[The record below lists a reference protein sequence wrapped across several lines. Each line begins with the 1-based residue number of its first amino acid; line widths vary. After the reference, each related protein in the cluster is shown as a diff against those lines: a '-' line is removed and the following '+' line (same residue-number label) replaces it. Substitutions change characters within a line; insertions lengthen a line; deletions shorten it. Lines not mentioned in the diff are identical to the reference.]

1 MAEGDH
7 GAVHPASRPG
17 AAGAALPASRPGAPS
32 AVLSASRPG
41 AAGPPAGPLSP
52 LASAVPAPLASAV
65 PAPLASAVPAP
76 LASAVPAPLASAVPA
91 PLASAVPAPLASTPT
106 PPAPSPTP
114 SPLRALAARASPYV
128 PALVASGV
136 LGALCIRAVLDQ
148 AGRPALPLDDAFIH
162 MQYARRLAEGGFFS
176 FVAGDGYSTGATSL
190 LWPVLLAPFY
200 ALGLRDLSLVH
211 AIWALGL
218 VFHAALAVETARL
231 ARPLA
236 GPAAAAGAGAMCAGF
251 AAFAWFAWSGMETVA
266 FAWILTR
273 TARLAAAL
281 CEPAPPEPAGDSAE
295 SAHDGSAPAA
305 AQPPPATIA
314 SAPTSVA
321 PPAAS
326 VAPPTSVAPP
336 AASVA
341 RALALAGF
349 VAPLL
354 RPEGALAS
362 LLAALALATSAPRP
376 APLPAPSPAHPFR
389 RLRAAAARLLAGRQL
404 AVAPLLGPLV
414 IPALNQLLA
423 GHATSSTT
431 AVKWLIGNPTYD
443 GPTLRA
449 AILENIRLLVTD
461 VINGGQW
468 TAVFLPEGS
477 AAVIALGAVALV
489 VAAHRRGRP
498 VHAAVVAALA
508 LGTLLPCTYL
518 SFLWNR
524 VRYVWPFAPAW
535 IVMAACL
542 ARELGDAARRLRR
555 PIHHVTPLVAGAFA
569 GALCARIPWAVH
581 DLANSARAI
590 DRQQVWLGRW
600 AALHLPEEAR
610 IGVNDTGA
618 LAYFSGRRT
627 FDIVGLTT
635 EGEARYWVAGAG
647 SRFEHYEKLPP
658 ERRPT
663 HFIVY
668 PHWMAC
674 PPVLGRE
681 LIDATVEDQAILGG
695 TTMVAYEAR
704 WSLLGSGALPVRTVP
719 GQRILDELD
728 VSDLESEAA
737 HAYALEPL
745 ADQRNVA
752 LALIAPESSA
762 PGELDPSRPEIADGG
777 RYHRTA
783 DRFVAHLVA
792 APSEARLVLRV
803 ASDDGAELAVSVA
816 GEEVG
821 TVEVPGGTWV
831 ERAVPLPAARLSSP
845 TPIAI
850 TLRRGSG
857 FHAFHYWIAG
867 R

>member
-1 MAEGDH
+1 MA
-7 GAVHPASRPG
+7 APQ
-17 AAGAALPASRPGAPS
+17 APS
-32 AVLSASRPG
+32 L
-41 AAGPPAGPLSP
+41 
-52 LASAVPAPLASAV
+52 
-65 PAPLASAVPAP
+65 
-76 LASAVPAPLASAVPA
+76 
-91 PLASAVPAPLASTPT
+91 
-106 PPAPSPTP
+106 
-114 SPLRALAARASPYV
+114 LRALAARALPYA
-128 PALVASGV
+128 PALAASGA

-176 FVAGDGYSTGATSL
+176 FVAGEGYSTGATSL

-200 ALGLRDLSLVH
+200 ALGLRDLSLVY

-266 FAWILTR
+266 FAWVLTR
-273 TARLAAAL
+273 TARLAAGL
-281 CEPAPPEPAGDSAE
+281 LEPARGEAQAEAAEGVGELAMPAGSDAMLVGSEATLAGSE
-295 SAHDGSAPAA
+295 ATLVGSAAMLGGSAAMLGGSDATPAG
-305 AQPPPATIA
+305 
-314 SAPTSVA
+314 SAA

-326 VAPPTSVAPP
+326 ALLPSAERPP
-336 AASVA
+336 AAVA

-349 VAPLL
+349 AAPLL

-362 LLAALALATSAPRP
+362 LLAALALAVWAARP
-376 APLPAPSPAHPFR
+376 APPSPLPASPPPTPSAPPRRGSAIPRLFDR
-389 RLRAAAARLLAGRQL
+389 RLLVL
-404 AVAPLLGPLV
+404 APLLGPLV
-414 IPALNQLLA
+414 VPALNQLLA
-423 GHATSSTT
+423 GHPTSSTT
-431 AVKWLIGNPTYD
+431 TVKWLLGNPNYD
-443 GPTLRA
+443 GPALRDA
-449 AILENIRLLVTD
+449 LLQNLRLLVTD
-461 VINGGQW
+461 VLDGGQW

-477 AAVIALGAVALV
+477 AVVIALGAVALA

-498 VHAAVVAALA
+498 AHAAIVAALA
-508 LGTLLPCTYL
+508 LGALLPCTYL

-535 IVMAACL
+535 LVMAACL
-542 ARELGDAARRLRR
+542 ARELGDAAQRVRRSL
-555 PIHHVTPLVAGAFA
+555 HYVTPLIAGAFA
-569 GALCARIPWAVH
+569 GALAARLPWAIH

-600 AALHLPEEAR
+600 AAQHLPEGAR

-627 FDIVGLTT
+627 FDVVGLTT

-674 PPVLGRE
+674 APVLGRE
-681 LIDATVEDQAILGG
+681 LVDATVEDQAILGG
-695 TTMVAYEAR
+695 TTMIAYEAR
-704 WSLLGSGALPVRTVP
+704 WDLLGSGAKPVRSAP
-719 GQRILDELD
+719 GERILDEVD
-728 VSDLESEAA
+728 VSDLESEEA
-737 HAYALEPL
+737 HGYALEPL

-752 LALIAPESSA
+752 VALAAPESDA
-762 PGELDPSRPEIADGG
+762 PGEVDRARAEIADGG
-777 RYHRTA
+777 RYYRAA
-783 DRFVAHLVA
+783 DRFVVHLA
-792 APSEARLVLRV
+792 APPAEARLVMRV
-803 ASDDGAELAVSVA
+803 ASDDGAELAISVA
-816 GEEVG
+816 GEEAG
-821 TVEVPGGTWV
+821 TVEVPAGTWV
-831 ERAVPLPAARLSSP
+831 ERAVALPAARLAGA

-850 TLRRGSG
+850 TARRGAG
-857 FHAFHYWIAG
+857 FHAFHYWIVG

>member
-1 MAEGDH
+1 MA
-7 GAVHPASRPG
+7 
-17 AAGAALPASRPGAPS
+17 APQ
-32 AVLSASRPG
+32 A
-41 AAGPPAGPLSP
+41 
-52 LASAVPAPLASAV
+52 
-65 PAPLASAVPAP
+65 
-76 LASAVPAPLASAVPA
+76 
-91 PLASAVPAPLASTPT
+91 
-106 PPAPSPTP
+106 P
-114 SPLRALAARASPYV
+114 SPLRALAARALPYA
-128 PALVASGV
+128 PALAASGA

-176 FVAGDGYSTGATSL
+176 FVAGEGYSTGATSL

-200 ALGLRDLSLVH
+200 ALGLRDLSLVY

-273 TARLAAAL
+273 TARLAAGL
-281 CEPAPPEPAGDSAE
+281 LEPAEGAAEAAEGVGEPAMPA
-295 SAHDGSAPAA
+295 GSAATLAGSAATLAGSDAMPA
-305 AQPPPATIA
+305 A
-314 SAPTSVA
+314 SAPLPSA
-321 PPAAS
+321 SAERPPAA
-326 VAPPTSVAPP
+326 
-336 AASVA
+336 VA

-349 VAPLL
+349 TAPLL

-362 LLAALALATSAPRP
+362 LLAALAIAVWAARP
-376 APLPAPSPAHPFR
+376 APPSPLPASPPPAPPAPPRPDSAIPRLLDR
-389 RLRAAAARLLAGRQL
+389 RLLVL
-404 AVAPLLGPLV
+404 APLLGPLV
-414 IPALNQLLA
+414 VPALNQLLA
-423 GHATSSTT
+423 GHPTSSTT
-431 AVKWLIGNPTYD
+431 TVKWLLGNPNYD
-443 GPTLRA
+443 GPALRDA
-449 AILENIRLLVTD
+449 LLQNIRLLVTD
-461 VINGGQW
+461 VLDGGQW

-477 AAVIALGAVALV
+477 AAVIVLGAVALA

-498 VHAAVVAALA
+498 AHAAIVAALA
-508 LGTLLPCTYL
+508 LGVLLPCTYL

-535 IVMAACL
+535 LVMAACL
-542 ARELGDAARRLRR
+542 ARELGDAAQRVRRSL
-555 PIHHVTPLVAGAFA
+555 HYVTPLIAGAFA
-569 GALCARIPWAVH
+569 GALAARLPWAIH

-600 AALHLPEEAR
+600 AAQHLPEDAR

-627 FDIVGLTT
+627 FDVVGLTT

-674 PPVLGRE
+674 APVLGRE
-681 LIDATVEDQAILGG
+681 IVDATVEDQAILGG
-695 TTMVAYEAR
+695 TTMIAYEAR
-704 WSLLGSGALPVRTVP
+704 WDLLGSGARPVRSAP
-719 GQRILDELD
+719 GERILDEVD

-737 HAYALEPL
+737 HGYALEPL

-752 LALIAPESSA
+752 VALAAPESDA
-762 PGELDPSRPEIADGG
+762 PGGVDPARAEIADGG
-777 RYHRTA
+777 RYYRAA
-783 DRFVAHLVA
+783 DRFVVHVG
-792 APSEARLVLRV
+792 APPAEARLVMRV
-803 ASDDGAELAVSVA
+803 ASDDGAELAISVA
-816 GEEVG
+816 GEEAG
-821 TVEVPGGTWV
+821 TVEVPAGTWV
-831 ERAVPLPAARLSSP
+831 ERAVALPAARLAGA
-845 TPIAI
+845 TQIAI
-850 TLRRGSG
+850 TLRRGAG
-857 FHAFHYWIAG
+857 FHAFHYWIVG

>member
-1 MAEGDH
+1 MA
-7 GAVHPASRPG
+7 
-17 AAGAALPASRPGAPS
+17 APQ
-32 AVLSASRPG
+32 A
-41 AAGPPAGPLSP
+41 
-52 LASAVPAPLASAV
+52 
-65 PAPLASAVPAP
+65 
-76 LASAVPAPLASAVPA
+76 
-91 PLASAVPAPLASTPT
+91 
-106 PPAPSPTP
+106 P
-114 SPLRALAARASPYV
+114 SPLRALAARALPYA
-128 PALVASGV
+128 PALAASGA
-136 LGALCIRAVLDQ
+136 LGAVCIRAVLEQ
-148 AGRPALPLDDAFIH
+148 AGHPALPLDDAFIH

-190 LWPVLLAPFY
+190 LWPVLLAPFH
-200 ALGLRDLSLVH
+200 ALGLRDLSLVY

-281 CEPAPPEPAGDSAE
+281 CEPDLPEPAADSAQPAPP
-295 SAHDGSAPAA
+295 SASAQPPSASA
-305 AQPPPATIA
+305 QPPSASAQPPPA
-314 SAPTSVA
+314 SA
-321 PPAAS
+321 
-326 VAPPTSVAPP
+326 
-336 AASVA
+336 A

-349 VAPLL
+349 TAPLL

-362 LLAALALATSAPRP
+362 LIAALALAVAAARRPPPAPHA
-376 APLPAPSPAHPFR
+376 APLPPSPPPPGR
-389 RLRAAAARLLAGRQL
+389 RASRLLDGRL
-404 AVAPLLGPLV
+404 LVLAPLLGPLV
-414 IPALNQLLA
+414 VPALNQLFA
-423 GHATSSTT
+423 GHPTSSTT
-431 AVKWLIGNPTYD
+431 TVKWLLGNPNYD

-449 AILENIRLLVTD
+449 AILENVRLLVTD
-461 VINGGQW
+461 VIDGGQW

-477 AAVIALGAVALV
+477 AAVIALGAVALA

-498 VHAAVVAALA
+498 VHAAIVVALA
-508 LGTLLPCTYL
+508 LGALLPCTYL

-542 ARELGDAARRLRR
+542 ARELGDAAQRLR
-555 PIHHVTPLVAGAFA
+555 PSLHHVTPLIAGAFA
-569 GALCARIPWAVH
+569 GALATRLPWAID

-590 DRQQVWLGRW
+590 DRQQASLGRW
-600 AALHLPEEAR
+600 AALHLPTDAR

-618 LAYFSGRRT
+618 LAYLGGRST
-627 FDIVGLTT
+627 FDVVGLTT

-647 SRFEHYEKLPP
+647 SRFEHYETLPP

-674 PPVLGRE
+674 APVLGRE
-681 LIDATVEDQAILGG
+681 LIDATVEDQSILGG

-704 WSLLGSGALPVRTVP
+704 WDLLGSGALPVRSVP
-719 GQRILDELD
+719 GEKILDELD
-728 VSDLESEAA
+728 VSDLESESA

-752 LALIAPESSA
+752 LSLAAPESDA
-762 PGELDPSRPEIADGG
+762 PGDLDPTRAEIADGG

-783 DRFVAHLVA
+783 DRFVAHLA
-792 APSEARLVLRV
+792 APPAEARLVLRV

-816 GEEVG
+816 GEEAG
-821 TVEVPGGTWV
+821 TVDVPAGTWV
-831 ERAVPLPAARLSSP
+831 ERALPLPAARFTGP

-850 TLRRGSG
+850 TLRRGAG
-857 FHAFHYWIAG
+857 FHAFHYWVAG

>member
-1 MAEGDH
+1 MVQGDH
-7 GAVHPASRPG
+7 GAAHPASQPG
-17 AAGAALPASRPGAPS
+17 AAGAALPASRPGAS
-32 AVLSASRPG
+32 
-41 AAGPPAGPLSP
+41 GP
-52 LASAVPAPLASAV
+52 PAPLASA
-65 PAPLASAVPAP
+65 
-76 LASAVPAPLASAVPA
+76 
-91 PLASAVPAPLASTPT
+91 
-106 PPAPSPTP
+106 PPAPSP
-114 SPLRALAARASPYV
+114 SPLRALAARAAPYA
-128 PALVASGV
+128 PALVASAF

-200 ALGLRDLSLVH
+200 ALGLRDLSLIY

-273 TARLAAAL
+273 TARLAASL
-281 CEPAPPEPAGDSAE
+281 CEPSPPEPAGDSAAP
-295 SAHDGSAPAA
+295 AHDGNEPAAPPPAA
-305 AQPPPATIA
+305 APPPVAVAPPPAA
-314 SAPTSVA
+314 AAPP
-321 PPAAS
+321 PPAA
-326 VAPPTSVAPP
+326 
-336 AASVA
+336 ASIA

-362 LLAALALATSAPRP
+362 LLAALALAASTPRP
-376 APLPAPSPAHPFR
+376 APLPAPPPAHPFR
-389 RLRAAAARLLAGRQL
+389 RLHAAASRLLAGRKL

-414 IPALNQLLA
+414 VPALNQLLA

-449 AILENIRLLVTD
+449 AILENIRLLATD

-477 AAVIALGAVALV
+477 AAVIALGAVALI

-498 VHAAVVAALA
+498 VHAAVVVALA

-542 ARELGDAARRLRR
+542 ARELGDVARRLRR

-569 GALCARIPWAVH
+569 GALSARIPWAVH

-600 AALHLPEEAR
+600 AALHLPEDAR

-647 SRFEHYEKLPP
+647 SRFEHYEKLPA

-719 GQRILDELD
+719 GERILDELD

-762 PGELDPSRPEIADGG
+762 PGELDPSRLEIADGG
-777 RYHRTA
+777 RFHRTA

-792 APSEARLVLRV
+792 LPSEARLVLRV

-821 TVEVPGGTWV
+821 TVEVPGGPWV
-831 ERAVPLPAARLSSP
+831 ERAVPLPAARLSGS

-857 FHAFHYWIAG
+857 FNAFHYWIAG

>member
-7 GAVHPASRPG
+7 GAAHPASQPGDAGAGG
-17 AAGAALPASRPGAPS
+17 AAPAAARSSAAGLAAAPS
-32 AVLSASRPG
+32 AAAPSA
-41 AAGPPAGPLSP
+41 PPAAAAPSAP
-52 LASAVPAPLASAV
+52 PAAAAPSAPPAPVAPSAPPAPVAPAVP
-65 PAPLASAVPAP
+65 PAPVA
-76 LASAVPAPLASAVPA
+76 
-91 PLASAVPAPLASTPT
+91 
-106 PPAPSPTP
+106 PAPSPAAP
-114 SPLRALAARASPYV
+114 SPLRALAARAAPYA
-128 PALVASGV
+128 PALVASGA
-136 LGALCIRAVLDQ
+136 LGALCIRAVLAQ
-148 AGRPALPLDDAFIH
+148 AGNPAVPLDDAFIH

-176 FVAGDGYSTGATSL
+176 FVAGEGYSTGATSF
-190 LWPVLLAPFY
+190 LWPVLLAPFH
-200 ALGLRDLSLVH
+200 ALGLRDLSLIH
-211 AIWALGL
+211 AVWALGL

-273 TARLAAAL
+273 TARLAATL
-281 CEPAPPEPAGDSAE
+281 CEPAPPEPAGDSA
-295 SAHDGSAPAA
+295 APA
-305 AQPPPATIA
+305 QPT
-314 SAPTSVA
+314 
-321 PPAAS
+321 PAA
-326 VAPPTSVAPP
+326 
-336 AASVA
+336 VA
-341 RALALAGF
+341 RALAVAGF
-349 VAPLL
+349 AAPLF

-376 APLPAPSPAHPFR
+376 APPAAADPSRPPLRA
-389 RLRAAAARLLAGRQL
+389 RAAASRLLAGRLL
-404 AVAPLLGPLV
+404 AVVPLLGPFV
-414 IPALNQLLA
+414 VPALNQLLA

-431 AVKWLIGNPTYD
+431 AVKWLIGNPSYD

-449 AILENIRLLVTD
+449 AILDNLRLLVTD
-461 VINGGQW
+461 VLDGGQW

-477 AAVIALGAVALV
+477 AAVIALGAVALF
-489 VAAHRRGRP
+489 VAAHRRRRP
-498 VHAAVVAALA
+498 VHAAVVVALA
-508 LGTLLPCTYL
+508 LGAALPCTYL

-555 PIHHVTPLVAGAFA
+555 PIHHVTPLLAGAFA
-569 GALCARIPWAVH
+569 GALAARLPWAID

-590 DRQQVWLGRW
+590 DRQQVRLGRW
-600 AALHLPEEAR
+600 AAQHLPEDAR

-618 LAYFSGRRT
+618 LAYVSGRKT
-627 FDIVGLTT
+627 FDVVGLTT

-681 LIDATVEDQAILGG
+681 LTAATVEDQAILGG

-704 WSLLGSGALPVRTVP
+704 WDLLGSGALPVRAVP
-719 GQRILDELD
+719 GERILDELD

-745 ADQRNVA
+745 ADLRNAAIA
-752 LALIAPESSA
+752 LEAPESSA
-762 PGELDPSRPEIADGG
+762 PGEPDPTRPEIADGG

-783 DRFVAHLVA
+783 DRFVVHLVA
-792 APSEARLVLRV
+792 PASEARLVLRV
-803 ASDDGAELAVSVA
+803 AADERAELAVSVA

-821 TVEVPGGTWV
+821 TVDVPGGPWV
-831 ERAVPLPAARLSSP
+831 ERALPLPVARLSGP

-850 TLRRGSG
+850 TLRRGAG
-857 FHAFHYWIAG
+857 FHAFHYWITG

>member
-1 MAEGDH
+1 MA
-7 GAVHPASRPG
+7 
-17 AAGAALPASRPGAPS
+17 APQ
-32 AVLSASRPG
+32 A
-41 AAGPPAGPLSP
+41 
-52 LASAVPAPLASAV
+52 
-65 PAPLASAVPAP
+65 
-76 LASAVPAPLASAVPA
+76 
-91 PLASAVPAPLASTPT
+91 
-106 PPAPSPTP
+106 P
-114 SPLRALAARASPYV
+114 SPLRALAARALPYA
-128 PALVASGV
+128 PALAASGA

-176 FVAGDGYSTGATSL
+176 FVAGEGYSTGATSL

-200 ALGLRDLSLVH
+200 ALGLRDLSLVY

-273 TARLAAAL
+273 TARLAAGL
-281 CEPAPPEPAGDSAE
+281 LEPAKAEAEAAEDVGEPAMPAGSGATLAGFAAPPSGSDAPLAGSDATPTASALLPSASAE
-295 SAHDGSAPAA
+295 R
-305 AQPPPATIA
+305 
-314 SAPTSVA
+314 
-321 PPAAS
+321 PPAA
-326 VAPPTSVAPP
+326 
-336 AASVA
+336 VA

-349 VAPLL
+349 TAPLL
-354 RPEGALAS
+354 RPEGALTS
-362 LLAALALATSAPRP
+362 LIAALALAVWAARP
-376 APLPAPSPAHPFR
+376 APPSPLPASPPPTPSAPPRRGSAIPRLLDR
-389 RLRAAAARLLAGRQL
+389 RLLVL
-404 AVAPLLGPLV
+404 APLLGPLV
-414 IPALNQLLA
+414 VPALNQLLA
-423 GHATSSTT
+423 GHPTSSTT
-431 AVKWLIGNPTYD
+431 TVKWLLGNPNYD
-443 GPTLRA
+443 GPALRDA
-449 AILENIRLLVTD
+449 LLQNIRLLVTD
-461 VINGGQW
+461 VLDGGQW

-477 AAVIALGAVALV
+477 AVVIALGAVALA

-498 VHAAVVAALA
+498 AHAAIVAALA
-508 LGTLLPCTYL
+508 LGALLPCTYL

-535 IVMAACL
+535 LVMAACL
-542 ARELGDAARRLRR
+542 ARELGDAAQRVRRSL
-555 PIHHVTPLVAGAFA
+555 HYVTPLIAGAFA
-569 GALCARIPWAVH
+569 GALAARLPWAIH

-600 AALHLPEEAR
+600 AAQHLPEDAR

-627 FDIVGLTT
+627 FDVVGLTT

-674 PPVLGRE
+674 APVLGRE
-681 LIDATVEDQAILGG
+681 LVDATVEDQAILGG
-695 TTMVAYEAR
+695 TTMIAYEAR
-704 WSLLGSGALPVRTVP
+704 WDLLGSGALPVRSAP
-719 GQRILDELD
+719 GERILDEVD

-737 HAYALEPL
+737 HGYALEPL

-752 LALIAPESSA
+752 VALAAPESDA
-762 PGELDPSRPEIADGG
+762 PGEVDRARAEIADGG
-777 RYHRTA
+777 RYYRAA
-783 DRFVAHLVA
+783 DRFVVHVA
-792 APSEARLVLRV
+792 APPAEARLVMRV
-803 ASDDGAELAVSVA
+803 ASDDGAELAISVA
-816 GEEVG
+816 GEEAG
-821 TVEVPGGTWV
+821 TVEVPAGTWV
-831 ERAVPLPAARLSSP
+831 ERAVALPAARLAGA

-850 TLRRGSG
+850 TLRRGAG
-857 FHAFHYWIAG
+857 FHAFHYWIVG

>member
-1 MAEGDH
+1 MA
-7 GAVHPASRPG
+7 
-17 AAGAALPASRPGAPS
+17 APQ
-32 AVLSASRPG
+32 A
-41 AAGPPAGPLSP
+41 
-52 LASAVPAPLASAV
+52 
-65 PAPLASAVPAP
+65 
-76 LASAVPAPLASAVPA
+76 
-91 PLASAVPAPLASTPT
+91 
-106 PPAPSPTP
+106 P
-114 SPLRALAARASPYV
+114 SPLRALAARALPYA
-128 PALVASGV
+128 PALAASGA

-162 MQYARRLAEGGFFS
+162 MQYARRIAEGGFFS
-176 FVAGDGYSTGATSL
+176 FVAGEGYSTGATSL

-200 ALGLRDLSLVH
+200 ALGLRDLSLVY

-273 TARLAAAL
+273 TARLAAGLLEPAAGEPAAVEDVG
-281 CEPAPPEPAGDSAE
+281 EPAPPAGST
-295 SAHDGSAPAA
+295 P
-305 AQPPPATIA
+305 
-314 SAPTSVA
+314 

-326 VAPPTSVAPP
+326 AQLPSASAERPP
-336 AASVA
+336 AAVA

-349 VAPLL
+349 AAPLL

-362 LLAALALATSAPRP
+362 LIAALALAVWAARP
-376 APLPAPSPAHPFR
+376 APPSPLPAPPSPLPAPPPPAPSAPPRPGSAILRLLDR
-389 RLRAAAARLLAGRQL
+389 RLLVL
-404 AVAPLLGPLV
+404 APLLGPLV
-414 IPALNQLLA
+414 VPVLNQLLA
-423 GHATSSTT
+423 GHPTSSTT
-431 AVKWLIGNPTYD
+431 TVKWLIGNPNYD
-443 GPTLRA
+443 GPALRDA
-449 AILENIRLLVTD
+449 LLQNLRLLVTD
-461 VINGGQW
+461 VLDGGQW

-477 AAVIALGAVALV
+477 AAVIALGAVALA

-498 VHAAVVAALA
+498 AHAAIVAALA
-508 LGTLLPCTYL
+508 LGALLPCTYL

-535 IVMAACL
+535 LVMAACL
-542 ARELGDAARRLRR
+542 ARELGDAAQRVRRSL
-555 PIHHVTPLVAGAFA
+555 HYVTPLIAGAFA
-569 GALCARIPWAVH
+569 GALAARLPWAIH

-600 AALHLPEEAR
+600 AAQHLPEDAR

-627 FDIVGLTT
+627 FDVVGLTT

-674 PPVLGRE
+674 APVLGRE
-681 LIDATVEDQAILGG
+681 LVDATVEDQAILGG
-695 TTMVAYEAR
+695 TTMIAYEAR
-704 WSLLGSGALPVRTVP
+704 WDLLGSGARPVRSAA
-719 GQRILDELD
+719 GERILDEVD

-737 HAYALEPL
+737 HGYALEPL

-752 LALIAPESSA
+752 VALAAPESDA
-762 PGELDPSRPEIADGG
+762 PGEVDRARAEIADGG
-777 RYHRTA
+777 RYYRAA
-783 DRFVAHLVA
+783 DRFVVHVA
-792 APSEARLVLRV
+792 APPAEARLVMRV
-803 ASDDGAELAVSVA
+803 ASDDGAELAISVA
-816 GEEVG
+816 GEEAG
-821 TVEVPGGTWV
+821 TVEVPAGTWV
-831 ERAVPLPAARLSSP
+831 ERAVALPAARLAGA

-850 TLRRGSG
+850 TLRRGAG
-857 FHAFHYWIAG
+857 FHAFHYWIVG

>member
-7 GAVHPASRPG
+7 GAARPASQSGAAGAAAPASRPG
-17 AAGAALPASRPGAPS
+17 AAGPAAAPSTPLAPAAPAPS
-32 AVLSASRPG
+32 A
-41 AAGPPAGPLSP
+41 
-52 LASAVPAPLASAV
+52 
-65 PAPLASAVPAP
+65 
-76 LASAVPAPLASAVPA
+76 
-91 PLASAVPAPLASTPT
+91 
-106 PPAPSPTP
+106 APSR
-114 SPLRALAARASPYV
+114 LRALAARASPYA
-128 PALVASGV
+128 PALIASGA
-136 LGALCIRAVLDQ
+136 LGALCIRAVVAQ
-148 AGRPALPLDDAFIH
+148 AGGPAVPLDDAFIH

-190 LWPVLLAPFY
+190 LWPVLLAPFH

-211 AIWALGL
+211 ATWALGV

-281 CEPAPPEPAGDSAE
+281 CEPAPPEPAGDSADP
-295 SAHDGSAPAA
+295 AQDGGAPASNQPA
-305 AQPPPATIA
+305 PAQPRPA
-314 SAPTSVA
+314 
-321 PPAAS
+321 PAQ
-326 VAPPTSVAPP
+326 P
-336 AASVA
+336 ASVA

-349 VAPLL
+349 AAPLF

-362 LLAALALATSAPRP
+362 LLAAVALATSAPRP
-376 APLPAPSPAHPFR
+376 SPPSPASSPAPSSLPLRA
-389 RLRAAAARLLAGRQL
+389 RAAASRLLAGRLL
-404 AVAPLLGPLV
+404 ALVPLLGPLV
-414 IPALNQLLA
+414 VPALNQLLA
-423 GHATSSTT
+423 GHPTSSTT
-431 AVKWLIGNPTYD
+431 AVKWLIGNPSYD
-443 GPTLRA
+443 GATLRA
-449 AILENIRLLVTD
+449 AILNNLRLLVTD
-461 VINGGQW
+461 VIDGGQW

-477 AAVIALGAVALV
+477 AAVLALGAVALV
-489 VAAHRRGRP
+489 VAAYRRGRP
-498 VHAAVVAALA
+498 VHAAVVVALA
-508 LGTLLPCTYL
+508 LGALLPCTYL

-524 VRYVWPFAPAW
+524 VRYVWPFAPAG

-569 GALCARIPWAVH
+569 GALAARIPWAVA

-600 AALHLPEEAR
+600 AAQHLPEDAR

-627 FDIVGLTT
+627 FDVVGLTT

-658 ERRPT
+658 DRRPT

-681 LIDATVEDQAILGG
+681 LIAATVEDQAILGG

-704 WSLLGSGALPVRTVP
+704 WDLLGSGALPVRAVP
-719 GQRILDELD
+719 GERILDELD

-745 ADQRNVA
+745 ADLRNA
-752 LALIAPESSA
+752 AISLEAPESSA
-762 PGELDPSRPEIADGG
+762 PGEPDPTRPEIADGG

-783 DRFVAHLVA
+783 DRFTVHLVA
-792 APSEARLVLRV
+792 PPSEARLVLRV
-803 ASDDGAELAVSVA
+803 ASDERAELAVSVA

-821 TVEVPGGTWV
+821 TVDVPGGPWV
-831 ERAVPLPAARLSSP
+831 ERALPLPAARLAGP

-857 FHAFHYWIAG
+857 FHAFHYWITG

>member
-1 MAEGDH
+1 M
-7 GAVHPASRPG
+7 HPASQPG
-17 AAGAALPASRPGAPS
+17 AAGAALPASRPGA
-32 AVLSASRPG
+32 
-41 AAGPPAGPLSP
+41 AGPPADP
-52 LASAVPAPLASAV
+52 PAPLASAAPASLASAAPASLASAP
-65 PAPLASAVPAP
+65 PAPLASAHPAP
-76 LASAVPAPLASAVPA
+76 LGSPRA
-91 PLASAVPAPLASTPT
+91 
-106 PPAPSPTP
+106 APSPAP
-114 SPLRALAARASPYV
+114 SPLRALAARAAPYA
-128 PALVASGV
+128 PALVASGF

-162 MQYARRLAEGGFFS
+162 MQYARRLAEGSFFS

-200 ALGLRDLSLVH
+200 ALGLRDLSLVY

-273 TARLAAAL
+273 TARLAASL
-281 CEPAPPEPAGDSAE
+281 CEPAPPEPAGDGAAP
-295 SAHDGSAPAA
+295 AHDGNEPATAPPPAA
-305 AQPPPATIA
+305 A
-314 SAPTSVA
+314 
-321 PPAAS
+321 
-326 VAPPTSVAPP
+326 PPTPT
-336 AASVA
+336 ASIA

-362 LLAALALATSAPRP
+362 LLAALALAAAAPRP
-376 APLPAPSPAHPFR
+376 APLPAPPPAHPFR
-389 RLRAAAARLLAGRQL
+389 RLRAAASRLLAGRKL

-414 IPALNQLLA
+414 VPALNQLLA

-431 AVKWLIGNPTYD
+431 AVKWLVGNPTYD

-449 AILENIRLLVTD
+449 AILENIRLLATD

-498 VHAAVVAALA
+498 AHAAVVAALA

-569 GALCARIPWAVH
+569 GALSARIPWAVH

-600 AALHLPEEAR
+600 AALHLPEDAR

-647 SRFEHYEKLPP
+647 SRFEHYERLPA

-681 LIDATVEDQAILGG
+681 LVDATVEDQAILGG

-704 WSLLGSGALPVRTVP
+704 WSLLGSGALPMRTVP
-719 GQRILDELD
+719 GERILDEID

-752 LALIAPESSA
+752 LALLAPESSA
-762 PGELDPSRPEIADGG
+762 PGELDPSRLEIADGG
-777 RYHRTA
+777 RFHRTA

-792 APSEARLVLRV
+792 LPSEARLVLRV
-803 ASDDGAELAVSVA
+803 ASDEGAELAVSVA

-821 TVEVPGGTWV
+821 TVEVPGGPWV
-831 ERAVPLPAARLSSP
+831 EREVPFPAARLSGP

-857 FHAFHYWIAG
+857 FNAFHYWIAG

>member
-1 MAEGDH
+1 MA
-7 GAVHPASRPG
+7 A
-17 AAGAALPASRPGAPS
+17 
-32 AVLSASRPG
+32 
-41 AAGPPAGPLSP
+41 
-52 LASAVPAPLASAV
+52 
-65 PAPLASAVPAP
+65 
-76 LASAVPAPLASAVPA
+76 
-91 PLASAVPAPLASTPT
+91 
-106 PPAPSPTP
+106 PPAPSR
-114 SPLRALAARASPYV
+114 LRALAARALPYA
-128 PALVASGV
+128 PALAASGT
-136 LGALCIRAVLDQ
+136 LGALCVRAILAQ
-148 AGRPALPLDDAFIH
+148 AGGPALPLDDAFIH

-176 FVAGDGYSTGATSL
+176 FVAGDGYSSGATSL
-190 LWPVLLAPFY
+190 LWPVLLAPFH
-200 ALGLRDLSLVH
+200 ALGLRDLSLVY
-211 AIWALGL
+211 AVWALGL

-281 CEPAPPEPAGDSAE
+281 CEPAPPDPATDSA
-295 SAHDGSAPAA
+295 APAQPLSAPAQPPTTS
-305 AQPPPATIA
+305 AQPP
-314 SAPTSVA
+314 SAPAQPPSA
-321 PPAAS
+321 PAQPPSAS
-326 VAPPTSVAPP
+326 I
-336 AASVA
+336 A
-341 RALALAGF
+341 RSLALCGF

-362 LLAALALATSAPRP
+362 LLAAVALAFSASRSAPP
-376 APLPAPSPAHPFR
+376 APLPAPPLPAPSPSRGGALWHSAR
-389 RLRAAAARLLAGRQL
+389 SAGRLLAL
-404 AVAPLLGPLV
+404 APLLGPLV
-414 IPALNQLLA
+414 VPALNQLLA
-423 GHATSSTT
+423 GHPTSSTT
-431 AVKWLIGNPTYD
+431 SVKWLIGNPNYD

-449 AILENIRLLVTD
+449 ALLDNVRLLVTD
-461 VINGGQW
+461 VIDGGQW

-477 AAVIALGAVALV
+477 AAVIALGAVALA

-498 VHAAVVAALA
+498 AHAAIVGALA
-508 LGTLLPCTYL
+508 LGALLPCTYL

-542 ARELGDAARRLRR
+542 TRELGDAAQRLR
-555 PIHHVTPLVAGAFA
+555 PSLHYVTPLLAGAFA
-569 GALCARIPWAVH
+569 GALAARLPWAIG

-600 AALHLPEEAR
+600 AAQHLPEDAR

-627 FDIVGLTT
+627 FDVVGLTT

-674 PPVLGRE
+674 APVLGRE
-681 LIDATVEDQAILGG
+681 LVDATVEDQAILGG
-695 TTMVAYEAR
+695 TTMIAYEAR
-704 WSLLGSGALPVRTVP
+704 WDLLGSGALPVRSAP
-719 GQRILDELD
+719 GERILDELD

-737 HAYALEPL
+737 HAYALDPL
-745 ADQRNVA
+745 ADQRNMAIA
-752 LALIAPESSA
+752 LAAPESSA
-762 PGELDPSRPEIADGG
+762 PGELDPTRPELADGG
-777 RYHRTA
+777 RQHRTA
-783 DRFVAHLVA
+783 DRFVARLT
-792 APSEARLVLRV
+792 APPAEARLVLRV
-803 ASDDGAELAVSVA
+803 ASDEGAELAVSVA
-816 GEEVG
+816 GEEIG
-821 TVEVPGGTWV
+821 TVDVPRGPWV
-831 ERAVPLPAARLSSP
+831 ERALSLPAARLSTP

-850 TLRRGSG
+850 TLRRGAG

>member
-7 GAVHPASRPG
+7 GAARPASQSGAAGAAAPASRPG
-17 AAGAALPASRPGAPS
+17 AAGPAAAPSTPLAPTPTAPS
-32 AVLSASRPG
+32 A
-41 AAGPPAGPLSP
+41 
-52 LASAVPAPLASAV
+52 
-65 PAPLASAVPAP
+65 
-76 LASAVPAPLASAVPA
+76 
-91 PLASAVPAPLASTPT
+91 
-106 PPAPSPTP
+106 APSR
-114 SPLRALAARASPYV
+114 LRALAARASPYA
-128 PALVASGV
+128 PALVASGAV
-136 LGALCIRAVLDQ
+136 GALCIRAVLAQ
-148 AGRPALPLDDAFIH
+148 AGGPAVPLDDAFIH

-176 FVAGDGYSTGATSL
+176 FIAGDGYSTGATSL
-190 LWPVLLAPFY
+190 LWPILLAPFH
-200 ALGLRDLSLVH
+200 ALGLRDMSLVH
-211 AIWALGL
+211 ATWALGL

-236 GPAAAAGAGAMCAGF
+236 GRAAAAGAGAMCAGF

-281 CEPAPPEPAGDSAE
+281 CEPAPPEPAPPEPAPPEPAPPEAATDSADP
-295 SAHDGSAPAA
+295 AQDGAPASTQPA
-305 AQPPPATIA
+305 PAQPPLATA
-314 SAPTSVA
+314 QPT
-321 PPAAS
+321 P
-326 VAPPTSVAPP
+326 
-336 AASVA
+336 ASVA

-349 VAPLL
+349 AAPLF

-362 LLAALALATSAPRP
+362 LLAALALAASAPRP
-376 APLPAPSPAHPFR
+376 PPPSPASSPAPS
-389 RLRAAAARLLAGRQL
+389 RLPLRARAAASRLLAGRLL
-404 AVAPLLGPLV
+404 ALVPLLGPLV
-414 IPALNQLLA
+414 VPALNQLLA

-431 AVKWLIGNPTYD
+431 AVKWLIGNPNYD

-449 AILENIRLLVTD
+449 AILANLRLLVTD
-461 VINGGQW
+461 IVDGGQW

-477 AAVIALGAVALV
+477 AAVLALGAVALV
-489 VAAHRRGRP
+489 VAAYRRGRP
-498 VHAAVVAALA
+498 VHAAVVVALA
-508 LGTLLPCTYL
+508 LGALLPCTYL

-524 VRYVWPFAPAW
+524 VRYVWPFAPAG

-569 GALCARIPWAVH
+569 GALAARIPWAVH

-600 AALHLPEEAR
+600 AAQHLPEDAR

-627 FDIVGLTT
+627 FDVVGLTT

-681 LIDATVEDQAILGG
+681 LIAATVEDQAILGG

-704 WSLLGSGALPVRTVP
+704 WDLLGSGALPVRAVP
-719 GQRILDELD
+719 GERILDELD

-737 HAYALEPL
+737 HAYALEPH
-745 ADQRNVA
+745 ADLRNA
-752 LALIAPESSA
+752 AISLEAPESSA
-762 PGELDPSRPEIADGG
+762 PGEPDTTRPEIADGG
-777 RYHRTA
+777 RYNRTA
-783 DRFVAHLVA
+783 DSFTVHLVA
-792 APSEARLVLRV
+792 PPSEARLVLRV
-803 ASDDGAELAVSVA
+803 ASDERAELAVSVA
-816 GEEVG
+816 GEHVG
-821 TVEVPGGTWV
+821 TVDVPGGPWV
-831 ERAVPLPAARLSSP
+831 ERALPLPAARLAGP
-845 TPIAI
+845 TSIAV

-857 FHAFHYWIAG
+857 FHAFHYWITG

>member
-1 MAEGDH
+1 MA
-7 GAVHPASRPG
+7 
-17 AAGAALPASRPGAPS
+17 APQ
-32 AVLSASRPG
+32 A
-41 AAGPPAGPLSP
+41 
-52 LASAVPAPLASAV
+52 
-65 PAPLASAVPAP
+65 
-76 LASAVPAPLASAVPA
+76 
-91 PLASAVPAPLASTPT
+91 
-106 PPAPSPTP
+106 P
-114 SPLRALAARASPYV
+114 SPLRALAARALPYA
-128 PALVASGV
+128 PALAASGA

-176 FVAGDGYSTGATSL
+176 FVAGEGYSTGATSL

-200 ALGLRDLSLVH
+200 ALGLRDLSLVY

-273 TARLAAAL
+273 TARLAAGL
-281 CEPAPPEPAGDSAE
+281 LEPAKGEAEAAEDIGQVAMPAGSDATPT
-295 SAHDGSAPAA
+295 GSAA
-305 AQPPPATIA
+305 PPIA
-314 SAPTSVA
+314 SAQLPSA
-321 PPAAS
+321 SAERPPAA
-326 VAPPTSVAPP
+326 
-336 AASVA
+336 VA

-349 VAPLL
+349 AAPLL

-362 LLAALALATSAPRP
+362 LIAALALAVWAARP
-376 APLPAPSPAHPFR
+376 APPSPLPASPPPTPSAPPR
-389 RLRAAAARLLAGRQL
+389 RGSAIARLLDRRL
-404 AVAPLLGPLV
+404 LVLAPLLGPLV
-414 IPALNQLLA
+414 VPALNLLLA
-423 GHATSSTT
+423 GHSTSSTT
-431 AVKWLIGNPTYD
+431 TVKWLLGNPNYD
-443 GPTLRA
+443 GPTLRDA
-449 AILENIRLLVTD
+449 LLQNIRLLVTD
-461 VINGGQW
+461 VLDGGQW

-477 AAVIALGAVALV
+477 AAVIALGAVALA

-498 VHAAVVAALA
+498 AHAAIVAALA
-508 LGTLLPCTYL
+508 LGALLPCTYL

-535 IVMAACL
+535 LVMAACL
-542 ARELGDAARRLRR
+542 ARELGDAAQRVRRSL
-555 PIHHVTPLVAGAFA
+555 HYVTPLVAGAFA
-569 GALCARIPWAVH
+569 GALAARLPWAIH

-600 AALHLPEEAR
+600 AAQHLPEDAR

-627 FDIVGLTT
+627 FDVVGLTT

-674 PPVLGRE
+674 APVLGRE
-681 LIDATVEDQAILGG
+681 LVDATVEDQAILGG
-695 TTMVAYEAR
+695 TTMIAYEAR
-704 WSLLGSGALPVRTVP
+704 WDLLGSGALPVRSAP
-719 GQRILDELD
+719 GERILDEVD

-737 HAYALEPL
+737 HGYALEPL

-752 LALIAPESSA
+752 VALAAPESDA
-762 PGELDPSRPEIADGG
+762 PGEVDRARAEIADGG
-777 RYHRTA
+777 RYYRAA
-783 DRFVAHLVA
+783 DRFVVHVD
-792 APSEARLVLRV
+792 APPAEARLVMRV
-803 ASDDGAELAVSVA
+803 ASDDGAELAISVA
-816 GEEVG
+816 GEEAG
-821 TVEVPGGTWV
+821 TVEVPAGTWV
-831 ERAVPLPAARLSSP
+831 ERAVPLPATRLAGA

-850 TLRRGSG
+850 TLRRGAG
-857 FHAFHYWIAG
+857 FHAFHYWIVG

>member
-1 MAEGDH
+1 MA
-7 GAVHPASRPG
+7 A
-17 AAGAALPASRPGAPS
+17 
-32 AVLSASRPG
+32 
-41 AAGPPAGPLSP
+41 
-52 LASAVPAPLASAV
+52 
-65 PAPLASAVPAP
+65 
-76 LASAVPAPLASAVPA
+76 
-91 PLASAVPAPLASTPT
+91 
-106 PPAPSPTP
+106 PPAPSR
-114 SPLRALAARASPYV
+114 LRALAARALPYA
-128 PALVASGV
+128 PALAASGA
-136 LGALCIRAVLDQ
+136 LGALCVRAILAQ

-176 FVAGDGYSTGATSL
+176 FVAGDGYSSGATSL
-190 LWPVLLAPFY
+190 LWPLLLAPFH
-200 ALGLRDLSLVH
+200 ALGLHDVSLVY
-211 AIWALGL
+211 AVWALGF

-231 ARPLA
+231 TRPLA

-281 CEPAPPEPAGDSAE
+281 CEPAPREPSP
-295 SAHDGSAPAA
+295 DGATSAPVQALDA
-305 AQPPPATIA
+305 PAQPHAA
-314 SAPTSVA
+314 SAQPH
-321 PPAAS
+321 AAS
-326 VAPPTSVAPP
+326 AQPH
-336 AASVA
+336 AASAQSHATSSSQSHATSSQSHDTSSQSHTAPAQRPTAAIA
-341 RALALAGF
+341 RSLALCGF

-362 LLAALALATSAPRP
+362 LLAALALAFWASRPAPPP
-376 APLPAPSPAHPFR
+376 APLPAPPPARPSPRSGGALR
-389 RLRAAAARLLAGRQL
+389 RSAGRLLAL
-404 AVAPLLGPLV
+404 APLLGPLV
-414 IPALNQLLA
+414 VPALNQLLA
-423 GHATSSTT
+423 GHPTSSTT
-431 AVKWLIGNPTYD
+431 AVKWLIGNPNYD

-449 AILENIRLLVTD
+449 ALLDNVRLLVTD
-461 VINGGQW
+461 VIDGGQW

-477 AAVIALGAVALV
+477 AAVIALGAVALA

-498 VHAAVVAALA
+498 AHAAIVGALA
-508 LGTLLPCTYL
+508 LGALLPCTYL

-542 ARELGDAARRLRR
+542 ARELGDAAQRLR
-555 PIHHVTPLVAGAFA
+555 PSLHYVTPLIAGVFA
-569 GALCARIPWAVH
+569 GALAARLPWAID

-600 AALHLPEEAR
+600 AAQHLPEDAR

-627 FDIVGLTT
+627 FDVVGLTT

-674 PPVLGRE
+674 APVLGRE
-681 LIDATVEDQAILGG
+681 LVDATVEDQTILGG
-695 TTMVAYEAR
+695 TTMIAYEAR
-704 WSLLGSGALPVRTVP
+704 WDLLGSGALPVRSVP
-719 GQRILDELD
+719 GERILDELD

-737 HAYALEPL
+737 HAYALDPL
-745 ADQRNVA
+745 ADQRNA
-752 LALIAPESSA
+752 AISLAAPESSA
-762 PGELDPSRPEIADGG
+762 PGELDATRPEIADGG

-783 DRFVAHLVA
+783 DRFVAHLA
-792 APSEARLVLRV
+792 APPAEARLVLRV

-816 GEEVG
+816 GEEIG
-821 TVEVPGGTWV
+821 TVDVPRGPWV
-831 ERAVPLPAARLSSP
+831 ERALPLPATRLSTP

-850 TLRRGSG
+850 APRGG
-857 FHAFHYWIAG
+857 AEFHAFHYWIAG

>member
-1 MAEGDH
+1 MA
-7 GAVHPASRPG
+7 AS
-17 AAGAALPASRPGAPS
+17 
-32 AVLSASRPG
+32 
-41 AAGPPAGPLSP
+41 
-52 LASAVPAPLASAV
+52 
-65 PAPLASAVPAP
+65 
-76 LASAVPAPLASAVPA
+76 
-91 PLASAVPAPLASTPT
+91 
-106 PPAPSPTP
+106 PAPSR
-114 SPLRALAARASPYV
+114 LRALATRALPYA
-128 PALVASGV
+128 PALAASGA
-136 LGALCIRAVLDQ
+136 LGALCVRAILAQ

-176 FVAGDGYSTGATSL
+176 FVAGDGYSSGATSL
-190 LWPVLLAPFY
+190 LWPVLLAPFH
-200 ALGLRDLSLVH
+200 ALGLRDLSLVY
-211 AIWALGL
+211 AVWALGL

-281 CEPAPPEPAGDSAE
+281 CEPAPREPATDSA
-295 SAHDGSAPAA
+295 AA
-305 AQPPPATIA
+305 AQPG
-314 SAPTSVA
+314 APSR
-321 PPAAS
+321 
-326 VAPPTSVAPP
+326 PPT
-336 AASVA
+336 ASIA
-341 RALALAGF
+341 RSLALCGF

-362 LLAALALATSAPRP
+362 LLAAIALALRASRAVPP
-376 APLPAPSPAHPFR
+376 ALLPAPPLSAPSPSRSGALWHSARP
-389 RLRAAAARLLAGRQL
+389 AGRLLAL
-404 AVAPLLGPLV
+404 APLLGPLV
-414 IPALNQLLA
+414 VPALNKLLA
-423 GHATSSTT
+423 GHPTSSTT
-431 AVKWLIGNPTYD
+431 SVKWLIGNPNYD
-443 GPTLRA
+443 GPTLGA
-449 AILENIRLLVTD
+449 ALLDNVRLLVTD
-461 VINGGQW
+461 VIDGGQW

-477 AAVIALGAVALV
+477 AAVIALGAVALA

-498 VHAAVVAALA
+498 AHALIVGALA
-508 LGTLLPCTYL
+508 LGALLPCTYL

-535 IVMAACL
+535 IVMVACL
-542 ARELGDAARRLRR
+542 ARELGDVAQRLR
-555 PIHHVTPLVAGAFA
+555 PSLHYVTPLLAGAFA
-569 GALCARIPWAVH
+569 GALAARLPWAID

-600 AALHLPEEAR
+600 AARHLPEDAR

-627 FDIVGLTT
+627 FDVVGLTT

-674 PPVLGRE
+674 PPVLGRA
-681 LIDATVEDQAILGG
+681 LVDATVEDQAILGG
-695 TTMVAYEAR
+695 TTMIAYEAR
-704 WSLLGSGALPVRTVP
+704 WDLLGSGALPVRSVP
-719 GQRILDELD
+719 GERILDELD

-737 HAYALEPL
+737 HAYALDPL
-745 ADQRNVA
+745 ADQRNMAIA
-752 LALIAPESSA
+752 LAAPESSA
-762 PGELDPSRPEIADGG
+762 PGELDLTRTELADGG

-783 DRFVAHLVA
+783 DRFVAHLA
-792 APSEARLVLRV
+792 APPAEARLVLRV

-816 GEEVG
+816 GEAIG
-821 TVEVPGGTWV
+821 TIDVPRGPWV
-831 ERAVPLPAARLSSP
+831 ERALPLPAARLSTP
-845 TPIAI
+845 APIAI
-850 TLRRGSG
+850 ALRRGAG
-857 FHAFHYWIAG
+857 FHAFHYWITG

>member
-1 MAEGDH
+1 M
-7 GAVHPASRPG
+7 HPASQPG
-17 AAGAALPASRPGAPS
+17 AAGAALPASQ
-32 AVLSASRPG
+32 PG
-41 AAGPPAGPLSP
+41 AAGPPAGP
-52 LASAVPAPLASAV
+52 PAPLASA
-65 PAPLASAVPAP
+65 PLASAP
-76 LASAVPAPLASAVPA
+76 
-91 PLASAVPAPLASTPT
+91 PAPLASTRA
-106 PPAPSPTP
+106 APSPAP
-114 SPLRALAARASPYV
+114 SPLRALAARAAPYA
-128 PALVASGV
+128 PALVASGL

-162 MQYARRLAEGGFFS
+162 MQYARRLAEGSFFS

-200 ALGLRDLSLVH
+200 ALGLRDLSLVY

-273 TARLAAAL
+273 TARLAASL

-295 SAHDGSAPAA
+295 PAQDGNAGNSPAA
-305 AQPPPATIA
+305 APSPAAAAPSPAAAPPPA
-314 SAPTSVA
+314 
-321 PPAAS
+321 AAS
-326 VAPPTSVAPP
+326 IA
-336 AASVA
+336 VA

-362 LLAALALATSAPRP
+362 LLAALALAASAPRP
-376 APLPAPSPAHPFR
+376 APLQAPSPARPWP
-389 RLRAAAARLLAGRQL
+389 RLRAAAARLLAGRKL

-414 IPALNQLLA
+414 VPALNQLLA
-423 GHATSSTT
+423 GHTTSSTT

-449 AILENIRLLVTD
+449 AILENLRLLVTD
-461 VINGGQW
+461 VVNGGQW

-498 VHAAVVAALA
+498 VHAAVVVALA

-569 GALCARIPWAVH
+569 GALSARIPWAVH

-704 WSLLGSGALPVRTVP
+704 WDLLGSGALPVRTVP
-719 GQRILDELD
+719 GERILDELD

-752 LALIAPESSA
+752 LALVAPESSA
-762 PGELDPSRPEIADGG
+762 PGELDPSRLEIADGG

-783 DRFVAHLVA
+783 DRFVAHFVG

-821 TVEVPGGTWV
+821 TVDVPGGPWV
-831 ERAVPLPAARLSSP
+831 ERAVPLPAARLSGP

-857 FHAFHYWIAG
+857 FNAFHYWIAG

>member
-1 MAEGDH
+1 MA
-7 GAVHPASRPG
+7 
-17 AAGAALPASRPGAPS
+17 APQ
-32 AVLSASRPG
+32 A
-41 AAGPPAGPLSP
+41 
-52 LASAVPAPLASAV
+52 
-65 PAPLASAVPAP
+65 
-76 LASAVPAPLASAVPA
+76 
-91 PLASAVPAPLASTPT
+91 
-106 PPAPSPTP
+106 P
-114 SPLRALAARASPYV
+114 SPLRALAARALPYA
-128 PALVASGV
+128 PALAASGA

-176 FVAGDGYSTGATSL
+176 FVAGEGYSTGATSL
-190 LWPVLLAPFY
+190 LWPLLLAPFY
-200 ALGLRDLSLVH
+200 ALGLRDLSLVY

-273 TARLAAAL
+273 TARLAAGL
-281 CEPAPPEPAGDSAE
+281 LEPAKAEAAEDVGEPAMPAGSGATPSGSDAMPAGSDTMPAGSAAPLAGFAAPPSGSDAPLAGSDATPTASALLPSASAE
-295 SAHDGSAPAA
+295 R
-305 AQPPPATIA
+305 
-314 SAPTSVA
+314 
-321 PPAAS
+321 PPAA
-326 VAPPTSVAPP
+326 
-336 AASVA
+336 VA

-349 VAPLL
+349 AAPLL

-362 LLAALALATSAPRP
+362 LLAALALAVWAARP
-376 APLPAPSPAHPFR
+376 APPSPLPASPPPAPIAPPRRGSAIPRLLDR
-389 RLRAAAARLLAGRQL
+389 RLLVL
-404 AVAPLLGPLV
+404 APLLGPLV
-414 IPALNQLLA
+414 VPALNQLLA
-423 GHATSSTT
+423 GHPTSSTT
-431 AVKWLIGNPTYD
+431 TVKWLLGNPNYD
-443 GPTLRA
+443 GPALRDA
-449 AILENIRLLVTD
+449 LLQNIRLLVTD
-461 VINGGQW
+461 VLDGGQW

-477 AAVIALGAVALV
+477 AVVIALGAVALA

-498 VHAAVVAALA
+498 AHAAIVAALA
-508 LGTLLPCTYL
+508 LGALLPCTYL

-535 IVMAACL
+535 LVMAACL
-542 ARELGDAARRLRR
+542 ARELGDAAQRVRRSL
-555 PIHHVTPLVAGAFA
+555 HYVTPLIAGAFA
-569 GALCARIPWAVH
+569 GALAARLPWAIH

-600 AALHLPEEAR
+600 AAQHLPEDAR

-627 FDIVGLTT
+627 FDVVGLTT

-674 PPVLGRE
+674 APVLGRE
-681 LIDATVEDQAILGG
+681 LVDATVEDQAILGG
-695 TTMVAYEAR
+695 TTMIAYEAR
-704 WSLLGSGALPVRTVP
+704 WDLLGSGALPVRSAP
-719 GQRILDELD
+719 GERILDEVD

-737 HAYALEPL
+737 HGYALEPL

-752 LALIAPESSA
+752 VALAAPESDA
-762 PGELDPSRPEIADGG
+762 PGEVDRARAEIADGG
-777 RYHRTA
+777 RYYRAA
-783 DRFVAHLVA
+783 DRFVVHVA
-792 APSEARLVLRV
+792 APPAEARLVMRV
-803 ASDDGAELAVSVA
+803 ASDDGAELAISVA
-816 GEEVG
+816 GEEAG
-821 TVEVPGGTWV
+821 TVEVPAGTWV
-831 ERAVPLPAARLSSP
+831 ERAVPLPAARLSGA

-850 TLRRGSG
+850 TLRRGAG
-857 FHAFHYWIAG
+857 FHAFHYWLVG

>member
-1 MAEGDH
+1 MHPASQP
-7 GAVHPASRPG
+7 GAAGAAPPASRPG
-17 AAGAALPASRPGAPS
+17 AASAGLP
-32 AVLSASRPG
+32 ASRPG
-41 AAGPPAGPLSP
+41 AAGPPAGP
-52 LASAVPAPLASAV
+52 PAPLASAP
-65 PAPLASAVPAP
+65 PAPLASAPPASAPPAP
-76 LASAVPAPLASAVPA
+76 LASAP
-91 PLASAVPAPLASTPT
+91 PAPLASTRA
-106 PPAPSPTP
+106 APSPAP
-114 SPLRALAARASPYV
+114 SPLRALAARAAPYA
-128 PALVASGV
+128 PALVASGF
-136 LGALCIRAVLDQ
+136 LGALCIRAVLEQ

-162 MQYARRLAEGGFFS
+162 MQYARRLAEGSFFS

-200 ALGLRDLSLVH
+200 ALGLRDLSLVY

-231 ARPLA
+231 ARPLV

-273 TARLAAAL
+273 TARLAASL

-295 SAHDGSAPAA
+295 PVPDGIAPAA
-305 AQPPPATIA
+305 AP
-314 SAPTSVA
+314 

-326 VAPPTSVAPP
+326 IAI
-336 AASVA
+336 A

-362 LLAALALATSAPRP
+362 LLAALALAASAPRP
-376 APLPAPSPAHPFR
+376 APLQAPSPARPWP
-389 RLRAAAARLLAGRQL
+389 RLRAAASRLLAGRKL

-414 IPALNQLLA
+414 VPALNQLLA

-461 VINGGQW
+461 VVNGGQW

-569 GALCARIPWAVH
+569 GALSARIPWAVH

-600 AALHLPEEAR
+600 AALHLPEDAR

-695 TTMVAYEAR
+695 ATMVAYEAR

-719 GQRILDELD
+719 GERILDELD

-762 PGELDPSRPEIADGG
+762 PGELDPSRLEIADGG
-777 RYHRTA
+777 RYHRKA

-792 APSEARLVLRV
+792 VPAEARLVLRV

-821 TVEVPGGTWV
+821 TVEVPGGPWV
-831 ERAVPLPAARLSSP
+831 ERAVPLPAARLSGP

-857 FHAFHYWIAG
+857 FNAFHYWIAG

>member
-1 MAEGDH
+1 MA
-7 GAVHPASRPG
+7 A
-17 AAGAALPASRPGAPS
+17 
-32 AVLSASRPG
+32 
-41 AAGPPAGPLSP
+41 
-52 LASAVPAPLASAV
+52 
-65 PAPLASAVPAP
+65 
-76 LASAVPAPLASAVPA
+76 
-91 PLASAVPAPLASTPT
+91 
-106 PPAPSPTP
+106 PPAPSR
-114 SPLRALAARASPYV
+114 LRALAARALPYA
-128 PALVASGV
+128 PALAASGA
-136 LGALCIRAVLDQ
+136 LGALCIRAIVAQ

-176 FVAGDGYSTGATSL
+176 FVAGDGYSSGATSL
-190 LWPVLLAPFY
+190 LWPVLLAPFH
-200 ALGLRDLSLVH
+200 ALGLRDLSLVY
-211 AIWALGL
+211 AVWALGL

-273 TARLAAAL
+273 TARLAATL
-281 CEPAPPEPAGDSAE
+281 CEPAPPEPATDSAA
-295 SAHDGSAPAA
+295 S
-305 AQPPPATIA
+305 AQPPSA
-314 SAPTSVA
+314 SAQ
-321 PPAAS
+321 PPSAS
-326 VAPPTSVAPP
+326 AQPPS
-336 AASVA
+336 ASAQPHTASAQPHTASAQPHTASIA
-341 RALALAGF
+341 RSLALCGF

-362 LLAALALATSAPRP
+362 LLAALALALSASRAVPP
-376 APLPAPSPAHPFR
+376 APLPAPLPSAPPRSRGVEALR
-389 RLRAAAARLLAGRQL
+389 RSAGRL
-404 AVAPLLGPLV
+404 IALAPLLGPLV
-414 IPALNQLLA
+414 VPALNQLLA
-423 GHATSSTT
+423 GHPTSSTT
-431 AVKWLIGNPTYD
+431 SVKWLIGNPNYD
-443 GPTLRA
+443 GPTLRSA
-449 AILENIRLLVTD
+449 LLDNVRLLVTD
-461 VINGGQW
+461 VIDGGQW

-477 AAVIALGAVALV
+477 AAVIALGAVALA

-498 VHAAVVAALA
+498 AHAAIVGALA
-508 LGTLLPCTYL
+508 LGALLPCTYL

-542 ARELGDAARRLRR
+542 ARELGDAAQRLR
-555 PIHHVTPLVAGAFA
+555 PSLHYVTPLLAGAFA
-569 GALCARIPWAVH
+569 GALASRLPWAIN

-600 AALHLPEEAR
+600 AAQHLPEDAT

-627 FDIVGLTT
+627 FDVVGLTT

-674 PPVLGRE
+674 APVLGRE
-681 LIDATVEDQAILGG
+681 LVDATVEDQAILGG
-695 TTMVAYEAR
+695 TTMIAYEAR
-704 WSLLGSGALPVRTVP
+704 WDLLGSGALPVRSVP
-719 GQRILDELD
+719 GERILDELD

-737 HAYALEPL
+737 HAYALDPL
-745 ADQRNVA
+745 ADQRNMAIA
-752 LALIAPESSA
+752 LAAPESSA
-762 PGELDPSRPEIADGG
+762 PGELDPARPALADGG

-783 DRFVAHLVA
+783 DRFVAHLA
-792 APSEARLVLRV
+792 APPAEARLVLRV

-816 GEEVG
+816 GEAIGSVD
-821 TVEVPGGTWV
+821 VPRGPWV
-831 ERAVPLPAARLSSP
+831 ERALPLPAARLSTP
-845 TPIAI
+845 APIAI
-850 TLRRGSG
+850 ALRRGAG

>member
-1 MAEGDH
+1 MA
-7 GAVHPASRPG
+7 
-17 AAGAALPASRPGAPS
+17 APQ
-32 AVLSASRPG
+32 
-41 AAGPPAGPLSP
+41 
-52 LASAVPAPLASAV
+52 
-65 PAPLASAVPAP
+65 
-76 LASAVPAPLASAVPA
+76 
-91 PLASAVPAPLASTPT
+91 
-106 PPAPSPTP
+106 APSPM
-114 SPLRALAARASPYV
+114 RALAARALPYA
-128 PALVASGV
+128 PALAASGA
-136 LGALCIRAVLDQ
+136 LGALCVRAVLEQ
-148 AGRPALPLDDAFIH
+148 AGRPAVPLDDAFIH

-200 ALGLRDLSLVH
+200 ALGLRDLSLVY
-211 AIWALGL
+211 AIWALGV

-281 CEPAPPEPAGDSAE
+281 WEPALPELAADGAQPAPPS
-295 SAHDGSAPAA
+295 GSAL
-305 AQPPPATIA
+305 PPPASALPPPA
-314 SAPTSVA
+314 SA
-321 PPAAS
+321 
-326 VAPPTSVAPP
+326 
-336 AASVA
+336 A

-349 VAPLL
+349 AAPLL

-362 LLAALALATSAPRP
+362 LIAALALAVSAVRAATRP
-376 APLPAPSPAHPFR
+376 LPPPPLPAPPSR
-389 RLRAAAARLLAGRQL
+389 GSRASRLLDGRL
-404 AVAPLLGPLV
+404 LVLAPLLGPLV
-414 IPALNQLLA
+414 VPALNRLLA

-431 AVKWLIGNPTYD
+431 AVKWLIGNPNYD

-449 AILENIRLLVTD
+449 AILQNVRLLVTD
-461 VINGGQW
+461 VIDGGQW

-477 AAVIALGAVALV
+477 AAVIALGAAALA

-498 VHAAVVAALA
+498 AHAAIVGVLA
-508 LGTLLPCTYL
+508 LGALLPCTYL

-535 IVMAACL
+535 FVMAACL
-542 ARELGDAARRLRR
+542 ARELGDAVQRLR
-555 PIHHVTPLVAGAFA
+555 PSLHYVTPLVAGALA
-569 GALCARIPWAVH
+569 GALAARLPWAID

-600 AALHLPEEAR
+600 AALHLPEDAR

-618 LAYFSGRRT
+618 LAYLGGRRT
-627 FDIVGLTT
+627 FDVVGLTT

-674 PPVLGRE
+674 APVLGRE
-681 LIDATVEDQAILGG
+681 LVDATVEDQAILGG

-704 WSLLGSGALPVRTVP
+704 WDLLGSGALPVRSAP
-719 GQRILDELD
+719 GERILDELD
-728 VSDLESEAA
+728 VSDLESESA

-752 LALIAPESSA
+752 LSLPAPESSA
-762 PGELDPSRPEIADGG
+762 PGELDPARAEIADGG
-777 RYHRTA
+777 RYHRTD
-783 DRFVAHLVA
+783 DRFVAHLA
-792 APSEARLVLRV
+792 APPAEARLVLRV
-803 ASDDGAELAVSVA
+803 ASDDGAELAISVA
-816 GEEVG
+816 GEVAG
-821 TVEVPGGTWV
+821 TVDVPAGTWV
-831 ERAVPLPAARLSSP
+831 ERALPLPAARLSGP
-845 TPIAI
+845 TSIAI
-850 TLRRGSG
+850 TLRRGAG
-857 FHAFHYWIAG
+857 FHAFHYWIVG

>member
-17 AAGAALPASRPGAPS
+17 AAGAALPASRPGA
-32 AVLSASRPG
+32 
-41 AAGPPAGPLSP
+41 AGPPAGP
-52 LASAVPAPLASAV
+52 PAPLASAP
-65 PAPLASAVPAP
+65 PAPLASAPPAP
-76 LASAVPAPLASAVPA
+76 LASA
-91 PLASAVPAPLASTPT
+91 
-106 PPAPSPTP
+106 PPAPSPAP
-114 SPLRALAARASPYV
+114 SPLRALAARAAPYA
-128 PALVASGV
+128 PALVASGF

-162 MQYARRLAEGGFFS
+162 MQYARRLAEGSFFS

-200 ALGLRDLSLVH
+200 ALGLRDLSLVY

-281 CEPAPPEPAGDSAE
+281 CEPAPPEPAVDSAE
-295 SAHDGSAPAA
+295 PAHDGSEPAA
-305 AQPPPATIA
+305 APPPTTA
-314 SAPTSVA
+314 A
-321 PPAAS
+321 PPPTAAAPPPTTAAPPPTAAS
-326 VAPPTSVAPP
+326 I
-336 AASVA
+336 A

-362 LLAALALATSAPRP
+362 LLAALALAASAPRP
-376 APLPAPSPAHPFR
+376 APLQAPAPARPWP
-389 RLRAAAARLLAGRQL
+389 RLRAAASRLLAGRKL

-414 IPALNQLLA
+414 VPALNQLLA

-431 AVKWLIGNPTYD
+431 AVKWLLGNPTYD

-449 AILENIRLLVTD
+449 AVLENARLLVTD

-569 GALCARIPWAVH
+569 GALSARIPWAVH

-600 AALHLPEEAR
+600 AALHLPEDAR

-647 SRFEHYEKLPP
+647 SRFEHYEKLPA

-681 LIDATVEDQAILGG
+681 LIDATVVDQAILGG

-719 GQRILDELD
+719 GERILDELD

-752 LALIAPESSA
+752 LALSAPESSA
-762 PGELDPSRPEIADGG
+762 PGELDPSRLEIADGG
-777 RYHRTA
+777 RFYRTA

-792 APSEARLVLRV
+792 APAEARLVLRV

-821 TVEVPGGTWV
+821 TVEVPGGPWV
-831 ERAVPLPAARLSSP
+831 ERAVPLPAARLSGP

-857 FHAFHYWIAG
+857 FNAFHYWIAG

>member
-1 MAEGDH
+1 MA
-7 GAVHPASRPG
+7 A
-17 AAGAALPASRPGAPS
+17 
-32 AVLSASRPG
+32 
-41 AAGPPAGPLSP
+41 
-52 LASAVPAPLASAV
+52 
-65 PAPLASAVPAP
+65 
-76 LASAVPAPLASAVPA
+76 
-91 PLASAVPAPLASTPT
+91 
-106 PPAPSPTP
+106 PPAPSR
-114 SPLRALAARASPYV
+114 LRALAARALPYA
-128 PALVASGV
+128 PALAVSGA
-136 LGALCIRAVLDQ
+136 LGALCVRAILAQ

-176 FVAGDGYSTGATSL
+176 FVAGDGYSSGATSL
-190 LWPVLLAPFY
+190 LWPVLLAPFH
-200 ALGLRDLSLVH
+200 ALGLRDLSLVY
-211 AIWALGL
+211 AVWALGL

-281 CEPAPPEPAGDSAE
+281 CEPAPPDPASDSA
-295 SAHDGSAPAA
+295 AP
-305 AQPPPATIA
+305 AQPPGAPAQPPNASIA
-314 SAPTSVA
+314 RS
-321 PPAAS
+321 
-326 VAPPTSVAPP
+326 
-336 AASVA
+336 
-341 RALALAGF
+341 LAVCGF

-362 LLAALALATSAPRP
+362 LLAAIALALSASRAVPP
-376 APLPAPSPAHPFR
+376 ALLPAPPLSAPSPSRSGALWPSAR
-389 RLRAAAARLLAGRQL
+389 SAGRLLAL
-404 AVAPLLGPLV
+404 APLLGPLV
-414 IPALNQLLA
+414 VPALNLLLA
-423 GHATSSTT
+423 GHPTSSTT
-431 AVKWLIGNPTYD
+431 SVKWLIGNPNYD

-449 AILENIRLLVTD
+449 ALLDNVRLLVTD
-461 VINGGQW
+461 VIDGGQW

-477 AAVIALGAVALV
+477 AAVIALGAVALA

-498 VHAAVVAALA
+498 AHAAIVGALA
-508 LGTLLPCTYL
+508 LGALLPCTYL

-542 ARELGDAARRLRR
+542 ARELGDAAQRLR
-555 PIHHVTPLVAGAFA
+555 PSLHYVTPLLAGAFA
-569 GALCARIPWAVH
+569 GALAARLPWAIG

-600 AALHLPEEAR
+600 AAQHLPEDAR

-627 FDIVGLTT
+627 FDVVGLTT

-658 ERRPT
+658 ERRAT

-674 PPVLGRE
+674 PPVLGRA
-681 LIDATVEDQAILGG
+681 LVDATVEDQSILGG
-695 TTMVAYEAR
+695 TTMIAYEAR
-704 WSLLGSGALPVRTVP
+704 WDLLGSGALPVRSVP
-719 GQRILDELD
+719 GERILDELD

-745 ADQRNVA
+745 ADQRNMAIA
-752 LALIAPESSA
+752 LAAPESSA
-762 PGELDPSRPEIADGG
+762 PGELDLARPELADGG

-783 DRFVAHLVA
+783 DRFVAHLA
-792 APSEARLVLRV
+792 ALPAEARLVLRV
-803 ASDDGAELAVSVA
+803 ASDDGAELAASVA
-816 GEEVG
+816 GEEIG
-821 TVEVPGGTWV
+821 TVDVPRGPWV
-831 ERAVPLPAARLSSP
+831 ERALPLPAARLPTP

-850 TLRRGSG
+850 TLRRGAG
-857 FHAFHYWIAG
+857 FHAFHYWITG

>member
-1 MAEGDH
+1 MA
-7 GAVHPASRPG
+7 
-17 AAGAALPASRPGAPS
+17 APQ
-32 AVLSASRPG
+32 A
-41 AAGPPAGPLSP
+41 
-52 LASAVPAPLASAV
+52 
-65 PAPLASAVPAP
+65 
-76 LASAVPAPLASAVPA
+76 
-91 PLASAVPAPLASTPT
+91 
-106 PPAPSPTP
+106 P
-114 SPLRALAARASPYV
+114 SPLRALAARALPYA
-128 PALVASGV
+128 PALAASGA

-176 FVAGDGYSTGATSL
+176 FVAGEGYSTGATSL

-200 ALGLRDLSLVH
+200 ALGLRDLSLVY

-273 TARLAAAL
+273 TARLAAGL
-281 CEPAPPEPAGDSAE
+281 LEPAAVEAEAAEDVGQPAMPAGSDAPP
-295 SAHDGSAPAA
+295 AGSAATLAGSTAPPAGSAATSASSAQLPSAPERPPAA
-305 AQPPPATIA
+305 A
-314 SAPTSVA
+314 
-321 PPAAS
+321 
-326 VAPPTSVAPP
+326 
-336 AASVA
+336 A
-341 RALALAGF
+341 RALGLAGF
-349 VAPLL
+349 AAPLL

-362 LLAALALATSAPRP
+362 LIAALALAVWAARP
-376 APLPAPSPAHPFR
+376 APPSPLPASPPPAPTAPPRRASAISRLLDR
-389 RLRAAAARLLAGRQL
+389 RLLVL
-404 AVAPLLGPLV
+404 APLLGPLV
-414 IPALNQLLA
+414 VPASNQLLA
-423 GHATSSTT
+423 GHPTSSTT
-431 AVKWLIGNPTYD
+431 TVKWLIGNPNYD
-443 GPTLRA
+443 GPALRDA
-449 AILENIRLLVTD
+449 LLQNLRLLVTD
-461 VINGGQW
+461 VLDGGQW

-477 AAVIALGAVALV
+477 AAVIALGAVALA

-498 VHAAVVAALA
+498 AHAAIVAALA
-508 LGTLLPCTYL
+508 LGALLPCTYL

-535 IVMAACL
+535 LVMAACL
-542 ARELGDAARRLRR
+542 ARELGDAAQRVRRSL
-555 PIHHVTPLVAGAFA
+555 HYVTPLIAGAFA
-569 GALCARIPWAVH
+569 GALAARLPWAIH

-600 AALHLPEEAR
+600 AAQHLPEGAR

-627 FDIVGLTT
+627 FDVVGLTT

-647 SRFEHYEKLPP
+647 SRFEHYEKLPQ

-674 PPVLGRE
+674 APVLGRE
-681 LIDATVEDQAILGG
+681 LVDATVEDQAILGG
-695 TTMVAYEAR
+695 TTMIAYEAR
-704 WSLLGSGALPVRTVP
+704 WDLLGSGALPVRAAP
-719 GQRILDELD
+719 GERIFDEVD

-737 HAYALEPL
+737 HGYALEPL

-752 LALIAPESSA
+752 VALAAPESDA
-762 PGELDPSRPEIADGG
+762 PGEVDRGRAEIADGG
-777 RYHRTA
+777 RYYRTA
-783 DRFVAHLVA
+783 DRFVVHVG
-792 APSEARLVLRV
+792 APPAEARLVMRV
-803 ASDDGAELAVSVA
+803 ASDDGAELAISVA
-816 GEEVG
+816 GAEAG
-821 TVEVPGGTWV
+821 AVEVPAGTWV
-831 ERAVPLPAARLSSP
+831 ERAVALPAARLAGA

-850 TLRRGSG
+850 TLRRGAG
-857 FHAFHYWIAG
+857 FHAFHYWIVG

>member
-1 MAEGDH
+1 MA
-7 GAVHPASRPG
+7 
-17 AAGAALPASRPGAPS
+17 APQ
-32 AVLSASRPG
+32 A
-41 AAGPPAGPLSP
+41 
-52 LASAVPAPLASAV
+52 
-65 PAPLASAVPAP
+65 
-76 LASAVPAPLASAVPA
+76 
-91 PLASAVPAPLASTPT
+91 
-106 PPAPSPTP
+106 P
-114 SPLRALAARASPYV
+114 SPLRALAARALPYA
-128 PALVASGV
+128 PALAASGAI
-136 LGALCIRAVLDQ
+136 GALCIRAVLDQ

-176 FVAGDGYSTGATSL
+176 FVAGEGYSTGATSL

-200 ALGLRDLSLVH
+200 ALGLRDLSLVY

-273 TARLAAAL
+273 TARLAAGL
-281 CEPAPPEPAGDSAE
+281 LEPAKAEAEAAEDVGEPAMPAGSGATLAGSDAMPAGSDAAPSGSDGMPAGSAAPLAGFAAPPSGSDAPLGRSDATPTASAQLPAASAE
-295 SAHDGSAPAA
+295 R
-305 AQPPPATIA
+305 
-314 SAPTSVA
+314 
-321 PPAAS
+321 PPAA
-326 VAPPTSVAPP
+326 
-336 AASVA
+336 VA

-349 VAPLL
+349 AAPLL

-362 LLAALALATSAPRP
+362 LLAALALAVWAARP
-376 APLPAPSPAHPFR
+376 APPSPLPASPPPAPIAPPRRGSAIPRLLDR
-389 RLRAAAARLLAGRQL
+389 RLLVL
-404 AVAPLLGPLV
+404 APLLGPLV
-414 IPALNQLLA
+414 VPALNQLLA
-423 GHATSSTT
+423 GHPTSSTT
-431 AVKWLIGNPTYD
+431 TVKWLLGNPNYD
-443 GPTLRA
+443 GPALRDA
-449 AILENIRLLVTD
+449 LLQNIRLLVTD
-461 VINGGQW
+461 VLDGGQW

-477 AAVIALGAVALV
+477 AVVIALGAVALA

-498 VHAAVVAALA
+498 AHAAIVAALA
-508 LGTLLPCTYL
+508 LGALLPCTYL

-535 IVMAACL
+535 LVMAACL
-542 ARELGDAARRLRR
+542 ARELGDAAQRVRRSL
-555 PIHHVTPLVAGAFA
+555 HYVTPLIAGAFA
-569 GALCARIPWAVH
+569 GALAARLPWAIH

-600 AALHLPEEAR
+600 AAQHLPEDAR

-627 FDIVGLTT
+627 FDVVGLTT

-674 PPVLGRE
+674 APVLGRE
-681 LIDATVEDQAILGG
+681 LVDATVEDQAILGG
-695 TTMVAYEAR
+695 TTMIAYEAR
-704 WSLLGSGALPVRTVP
+704 WDLLGSGALPVRSAP
-719 GQRILDELD
+719 GERILDEVD

-737 HAYALEPL
+737 HGYALEPL

-752 LALIAPESSA
+752 VALAAPESDA
-762 PGELDPSRPEIADGG
+762 PGEVDRARAEIADGG
-777 RYHRTA
+777 RYYRAA
-783 DRFVAHLVA
+783 DRFVVHVA
-792 APSEARLVLRV
+792 APPAEARLVMRV
-803 ASDDGAELAVSVA
+803 ASDDGAELAISVA
-816 GEEVG
+816 GQEAG
-821 TVEVPGGTWV
+821 TVEVPAGTWV
-831 ERAVPLPAARLSSP
+831 ERAVALPAARLSGA

-850 TLRRGSG
+850 TLRRGDG
-857 FHAFHYWIAG
+857 FHAFHYWLVG